1 MRHTQKR
8 IGAKVCLPPF
18 CDWIGISKK
27 FSNLQLCLH
36 EEEEGEY
43 GLGEFGLRDPRGDAV
58 DADLQVLKKNT
69 FSIFI
74 LFIGTIKNIPKCL
87 ICLKAL

>member
-1 MRHTQKR
+1 MTGSVFFLIR
-8 IGAKVCLPPF
+8 
-18 CDWIGISKK
+18 K

-36 EEEEGEY
+36 EEEEEEEEEEY
-43 GLGEFGLRDPRGDAV
+43 RLGGFGLRNVV
-58 DADLQVLKKNT
+58 DAYLQVLQKNT

>member
-1 MRHTQKR
+1 M
-8 IGAKVCLPPF
+8 PPF

-36 EEEEGEY
+36 EEEEDEY

-58 DADLQVLKKNT
+58 DADLQVLKKCR
-69 FSIFI
+69 IF
-74 LFIGTIKNIPKCL
+74 FQARGSS
-87 ICLKAL
+87 LKAKLLNGKSSRISKQQ